1 MENGYP
7 NKLDFESGPSH
18 FLTNDTKFLEV
29 SKDKLTVKYTG
40 KGSHQHDVGSIR
52 ANKPL
57 QTKVMIAYYEITIVD
72 GGLKSSICIGLSE
85 RELCNRQPGWE
96 ENSFGYYGEDG
107 KKYNESTRGESY
119 SEPFSTGDVVGC
131 GIHYG
136 KQEVFFT
143 KNGKFLGIAFKKV
156 KGIFYPAV
164 GLHSPGEIV
173 MANFSQKPFKFDL
186 EGMISEQKEK
196 IMQEVN
202 AYSVLS
208 SDLNCVIRSYLI
220 HYGYEDTIKSFDCA
234 VGMTMPSTPVHVS
247 SNINKNNND
256 CSPSPIDA
264 KNRASTGRNYRN
276 GVELEEE
283 RNSSFMLMK
292 VDGDSVGDR
301 AMNSLHI
308 RSVIRML
315 ILRGEI
321 DEALKF
327 ILEYF
332 PDINRY
338 LDAMFSIHCQQF
350 IELVKH
356 RKLDDSIRFAQQML
370 SGFQFQLSPSQSSL
384 LQEALGLLAYE
395 DPFNSPVSY
404 LLQLQQRESVADLVN
419 GYILLLELKGETQPS
434 QSVLEI
440 LLRQLVVAQE
450 ISRERSGGVGEEFH
464 LDTYI

>member
-1 MENGYP
+1 
-7 NKLDFESGPSH
+7 
-18 FLTNDTKFLEV
+18 
-29 SKDKLTVKYTG
+29 
-40 KGSHQHDVGSIR
+40 
-52 ANKPL
+52 
-57 QTKVMIAYYEITIVD
+57 
-72 GGLKSSICIGLSE
+72 
-85 RELCNRQPGWE
+85 
-96 ENSFGYYGEDG
+96 
-107 KKYNESTRGESY
+107 
-119 SEPFSTGDVVGC
+119 
-131 GIHYG
+131 
-136 KQEVFFT
+136 
-143 KNGKFLGIAFKKV
+143 
-156 KGIFYPAV
+156 
-164 GLHSPGEIV
+164 
-173 MANFSQKPFKFDL
+173 
-186 EGMISEQKEK
+186 
-196 IMQEVN
+196 MQEVN